1 MRVSFTYANAT
12 STIADQNQAQA
23 RGTDPGV
30 AKIARTGASKNHRHR
45 VSHAK
50 MRRQK
55 GPGTAIYTGCT
66 HGHRT
71 KRHSHSQRHRHM
83 VIGTETGNGMAHGR

>member
-55 GPGTAIYTGCT
+55 GY
-66 HGHRT
+66 RYN
-71 KRHSHSQRHRHM
+71 Q
-83 VIGTETGNGMAHGR
+83 